1 MNKPQAATGSWLDN
15 LHCLTID
22 ETGPMTWLWGVF
34 FEEPRA
40 ELIVRVR
47 EWLFGDDFGHGPF
60 NDLAHQLPQDWPK
73 GNSKLYGR
81 VTQGYFEASALAVSS
96 ASGVGAL
103 LAVNP
108 FLQRLDV
115 RHPLTIERVRIWP
128 DKLQAEVEST
138 CGDLELAFY
147 DTGWMS
153 HFHRYSTGRKL
164 EFSLVGL
171 ALSAS
176 KIDGESF
183 VLNEPP
189 WLDAVLKNDA
199 EFAHEVNELGQRT
212 VTFHTKGMA
221 AFLAHDTERCQYSFR
236 GTVKALNPLPDL
248 FGQPSWL
255 AIVTVGRDIQ
265 YPSGVA
271 DDFDLDIVVTRLVW
285 GDGPPPLAG
294 DDMEGNVWL
303 QGCVT
308 GL

>member
-1 MNKPQAATGSWLDN
+1 MTKPQAAPDAWLDN
-15 LHCLTID
+15 LHYLTTD
-22 ETGPMTWLWGVF
+22 ETGPMHWLWGVF
-34 FEEPRA
+34 FEEPR
-40 ELIVRVR
+40 EQLIKQVGQ
-47 EWLFGDDFGHGPF
+47 WLCGDYFGHGPF

-73 GNSKLYGR
+73 GNSKRYGR
-81 VTQGYFEASALAVSS
+81 VAQGYFEASALAVSN
-96 ASGVGAL
+96 ADGTEAL
-103 LAVNP
+103 QAVNP

-115 RHPLTIERVRIWP
+115 RHPLTIERVRVWP

-138 CGDLELAFY
+138 CGELELAFY

-171 ALSAS
+171 AHSAR
-176 KIDGESF
+176 KINEESF
-183 VLNEPP
+183 VLTEPP
-189 WLDAVLKNDA
+189 WLDAVLKSDV
-199 EFAHEVNELGQRT
+199 EFAHEVNEQGQRT

-221 AFLAHDTERCQYSFR
+221 ALLPHETQRCEYAFR

-255 AIVTVGRDIQ
+255 AVVTVGRDIQ
-265 YPSGVA
+265 YPSGEA
-271 DDFDLDIVVTRLVW
+271 DDFDLDIVVTHLVW
-285 GDGPPPLAG
+285 GDGPPPLVG
-294 DDMEGNVWL
+294 DDMDGNIWL